1 MLNWQLDN
9 IDRVCEEDQ
18 KQKFS
23 CMSTHTF
30 FTSSIIWGTL
40 GPARMYSPG
49 KGIYA
54 ATLYG
59 FLAGALLPILFYV
72 LVRVGYRRLRHIYSP
87 SLFYGGIKWAPL
99 NMSWM
104 INCLYLGLLFQVYI
118 KRRFFDWWAKYN
130 VSSLSCTSHGPAS
143 VNV

>member
-1 MLNWQLDN
+1 
-9 IDRVCEEDQ
+9 
-18 KQKFS
+18 
-23 CMSTHTF
+23 MSTHTF

-54 ATLYG
+54 VTLYG

-72 LVRVGYRRLRHIYSP
+72 LVRLGYRRLRRIYSP
-87 SLFYGGIKWAPL
+87 SLLYGGIMWAPF
-99 NMSWM
+99 NMSWL
-104 INCLYLGLLFQVYI
+104 INGLYLGFFFQVYV

-130 VSSLSCTSHGPAS
+130 VGPFLAFRIDRRRLTLG
-143 VNV
+143 